1 MNTTIEL
8 CVLFSP
14 FPPPLFLVVVGGGS
28 KVFGCFHCV
37 CATRHLSVMCVCVVC
52 CVSERA
58 SVW

>member
-14 FPPPLFLVVVGGGS
+14 FPFPLLPPLFLVVVGGGGS

-37 CATRHLSVMCVCVVC
+37 CATRHLSVMCVCVV
-52 CVSERA
+52 
-58 SVW
+58 